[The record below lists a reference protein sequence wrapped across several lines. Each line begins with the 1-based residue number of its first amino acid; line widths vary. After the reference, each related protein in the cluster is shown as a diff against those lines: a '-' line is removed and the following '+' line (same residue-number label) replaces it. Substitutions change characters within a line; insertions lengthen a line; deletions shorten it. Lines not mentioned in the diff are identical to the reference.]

1 MAQQLRDGTGGG
13 FLSKVNNQNQLVVRA
28 VSAAQQTQSAV
39 RGEYYEAF
47 TGLINLTDA
56 NETGVL
62 SLAPTPAGLVIV
74 IDVIYIDTFD
84 STGGTGSGKFRYY
97 RNPTI
102 SGGVAI
108 TPVNNNFGDETAIP
122 GVFLQ
127 GPTVSGGINFA
138 TANLGASGF
147 LALEEEKIVVPSGFI
162 FALTYTAPA
171 GNLGMDY
178 SANIGMYLLE
188 ETLFGKVK

>member
-1 MAQQLRDGTGGG
+1 MAEQIRDGTGDG
-13 FLSKVNNQNQLVVRA
+13 FLTKVNNQNQLVVRS
-28 VSAAQQTQSAV
+28 VTAAQQTQSAV

-62 SLAPTPAGLVIV
+62 SLAPTPAGLVVV
-74 IDVIYIDTFD
+74 IDVIFIDTFD
-84 STGGTGSGKFRYY
+84 STGGSGSGKLRYY
-97 RNPTI
+97 RNPTV
-102 SGGVAI
+102 SGGSTI

-122 GVFLQ
+122 GVFRSS
-127 GPTVSGGINFA
+127 PTVSGGTNFA
-138 TANLGASGF
+138 TANLGANGF
-147 LALEEEKIVVPSGFI
+147 LALEEEKIVVPAGFI
-162 FALTYTAPA
+162 FAITYTPPA

-178 SANIGMYLLE
+178 SANIGMYLLD